1 MWHRLILGLVIAP
14 LAALLVALAVVN
26 RKTAILVLDPFAG
39 IEPRLSLEA
48 PLFLFLLGA
57 FALGLIVGGIA
68 TWLSQ
73 GKWRRTARAGA
84 RVARDLRRQTSRL
97 EKELEGLHSA
107 PPRVRLPAD

>member
-1 MWHRLILGLVIAP
+1 MWRKLVLGFVVAP
-14 LAALLVALAVVN
+14 LSALLVALAVVN
-26 RKTAILVLDPFAG
+26 RKTAALVLDPFGGA
-39 IEPRLSLEA
+39 EPHLSLEA
-48 PLFLFLLGA
+48 PLFMFLLGA

-84 RVARDLRRQTSRL
+84 REARDLRRQTSRL

-107 PPRVRLPAD
+107 PARVRLPAD